1 MYYIKANG
9 LISSEFSYLFPHTF
23 HQSACHPLHINTRKE
38 KKVSESEK
46 ALGRKETLQVSQ
58 TYTQTSEIK
67 CLKLRSALD
76 ISKDF
81 NC

>member
-38 KKVSESEK
+38 KKYLNQKSTGEERNLTGLTNLHS
-46 ALGRKETLQVSQ
+46 
-58 TYTQTSEIK
+58 
-67 CLKLRSALD
+67 D
-76 ISKDF
+76 IRNKMFEAQISF
-81 NC
+81 RHL